1 MNGDYIWRR
10 EEHVLGADGRMPFL
24 YVLQVATQQMYFIH
38 SLILWGLLV
47 RNPHTLSHE
56 TRSEDPGIRLKKHI
70 PKVTELC
77 FRGPTTIPHKNRC
90 LHAETQ
96 ASSMPYVFTQT
107 SYYAS
112 YKIRGGKS
120 AVRFEPRARG
130 RARHACQRVVD
141 HQTKQSVYDA
151 ARSRCVPRR
160 HYFHK
165 HIP

>member
-70 PKVTELC
+70 P
-77 FRGPTTIPHKNRC
+77 TIPEACRE
-90 LHAETQ
+90 LE
-96 ASSMPYVFTQT
+96 S
-107 SYYAS
+107 
-112 YKIRGGKS
+112 
-120 AVRFEPRARG
+120 PRMG
-130 RARHACQRVVD
+130 HMVDNTRVN
-141 HQTKQSVYDA
+141 Q
-151 ARSRCVPRR
+151 
-160 HYFHK
+160 
-165 HIP
+165 